1 MNKIFSLLIDCSSTN
16 ATINEMV
23 ALFGTRLLI
32 NVDTSKITDVD
43 QAVALINT
51 LSTLLSTYNDN
62 EILLLQCLEGLQ
74 LLLERYINFEQSKST
89 GILPFEN
96 NEKSKFI
103 TVMTKDTYGVI
114 SVVSGLL
121 FENKRKFD
129 IVKRLLQVMEI
140 ITTGYISDQIQSKV
154 YSSIRHILAVIEVYC
169 DTTSIDT
176 NSNDIRGTCL
186 SILLPLSDRIKKGS
200 FKDTIVELIANMFR
214 TDNNPYDQTTMTMK
228 LEVEKAL
235 RLLYEIT
242 DDNDNNNNNNNDIN
256 VINPSITILA
266 NEAIVLPFTV
276 INKNVNVREQKKF
289 EQYKYACNAIRL
301 SNIIITTIHT
311 NTYII
316 IECSL
321 RIVMIVI

>member
-1 MNKIFSLLIDCSSTN
+1 
-16 ATINEMV
+16 
-23 ALFGTRLLI
+23 
-32 NVDTSKITDVD
+32 
-43 QAVALINT
+43 
-51 LSTLLSTYNDN
+51 
-62 EILLLQCLEGLQ
+62 
-74 LLLERYINFEQSKST
+74 
-89 GILPFEN
+89 
-96 NEKSKFI
+96 
-103 TVMTKDTYGVI
+103 MTKDTYGVI
-114 SVVSGLL
+114 PVVSGLL
-121 FENKRKFD
+121 FENRRKFD
-129 IVKRLLQVMEI
+129 INKRLLQVMET

-176 NSNDIRGTCL
+176 NSNDIRGICL

-214 TDNNPYDQTTMTMK
+214 IDNNPYDQTTMTMK

-242 DDNDNNNNNNNDIN
+242 CNDNEDSNNDSN
-256 VINPSITILA
+256 VINSSTAILA
-266 NEAIVLPFTV
+266 NEAVVLPFTV
-276 INKNVNVREQKKF
+276 ISKNVNVREQKKF

-311 NTYII
+311 NTYYII